1 MKILVVDIGGNNVKM
16 MATGVDEPRR
26 FPSGPELTPDQMV
39 EGVLSATSDW
49 DYEVV
54 SIGFPGPVLCG
65 QPIAEPA
72 NLGPG
77 WMGFDF
83 ETALQRP
90 VKVLNDA
97 AMQALGSYHG
107 GKMLF
112 LGFGTGLGAAV
123 IMNGHIEAL
132 ELGRF
137 YYKKRTLEYYLGN
150 RGRKRLGR
158 KKWQC
163 HVEEVVQRAIAA
175 LKPDDVVLGGGSVK
189 YLKRLPPGTRAGSNA
204 NAFLGGF
211 QMWQGEAER
220 PKPSIERLR
229 KNARSGEEE
238 GAVNPSSKAASSVN

>member
-16 MATGVDEPRR
+16 RASGVEEPRR
-26 FPSGPELTPDQMV
+26 FPSGPELTPEQMV
-39 EGVLSATSDW
+39 EGVLAATSDW

-65 QPIAEPA
+65 QPMAEPA
-72 NLGPG
+72 NLGRG
-77 WMGFDF
+77 WLGFDF

-90 VKVLNDA
+90 VKVINDA
-97 AMQALGSYHG
+97 AMQALGSYQG

-112 LGFGTGLGAAV
+112 LGLGTGLGAAV
-123 IMNGHIEAL
+123 IMDGNIEAL

-163 HVEEVVQRAIAA
+163 HVEEIVERAIAA
-175 LKPDDVVLGGGSVK
+175 LKPDDVVLGGGNVK
-189 YLKRLPPGTRAGSNA
+189 YLKRLPPGTRPGSNA

-211 QMWQGEAER
+211 QMWQAEVER
-220 PKPSIERLR
+220 PKPSVGGLLN
-229 KNARSGEEE
+229 NARRGDVE
-238 GAVNPSSKAASSVN
+238 GAGNSAWKAATSVN

>member
-16 MATGVDEPRR
+16 LASGVDEPRK

-54 SIGFPGPVLCG
+54 SVGFPGPVLCG
-65 QPIAEPA
+65 QPMAEPA
-72 NLGPG
+72 NLGRG

-83 ETALQRP
+83 ETAFHCP
-90 VKVLNDA
+90 TKVINDA
-97 AMQALGSYHG
+97 AMQALGSYQG

-112 LGFGTGLGAAV
+112 LGFGTGFGAAV
-123 IMNGHIEAL
+123 IMNGNIEAL

-150 RGRKRLGR
+150 RGLKRLGR

-163 HVEEVVQRAIAA
+163 HVEEVVERLMTA
-175 LKPDDVVLGGGSVK
+175 LRPDDVVLGGGNVK
-189 YLKRLPPGTRAGSNA
+189 YLKKLPAGTRSRKQCQRVFGRISTVARR
-204 NAFLGGF
+204 GGRF
-211 QMWQGEAER
+211 
-220 PKPSIERLR
+220 KT
-229 KNARSGEEE
+229 
-238 GAVNPSSKAASSVN
+238 